1 LIYGISD
8 ISYAA
13 QIYFSLPEEYTSPDQ
28 AKKQVAVIVSS
39 VIEILMGSVLIFGAR
54 GVSAVIYKIRYGGQ

>member
-1 LIYGISD
+1 M
-8 ISYAA
+8 
-13 QIYFSLPEEYTSPDQ
+13 SPDQ
-28 AKKQVAVIVSS
+28 AKKQIAVIVSS